1 MQQRRRALCSKVRN
15 QRNHVVPLVFPRGG
29 FMSGNSS
36 SCNQNIYVVDN
47 DKRYRDEIR
56 ALLVRVGYK
65 VQVFACAEDLL
76 ERYDG
81 EPVPA
86 CIISENALP
95 GMSGLDL
102 TRELRLRNISSPVII
117 LTRQSDVATAVKA
130 LRNNVSDYL
139 VKPFVERDLVNRLR
153 VAIEVGL

>member
-1 MQQRRRALCSKVRN
+1 
-15 QRNHVVPLVFPRGG
+15 
-29 FMSGNSS
+29 MSGNNF

-47 DKRYRDEIR
+47 DKQYRDEIR
-56 ALLVRVGYK
+56 ALLVRIGYP
-65 VQVFACAEDLL
+65 VQVFSSAEDLL
-76 ERYDG
+76 EASN
-81 EPVPA
+81 EKSVPA

-102 TRELRLRNISSPVII
+102 TCELRIRNISSPVII

-130 LRNNVSDYL
+130 LHNSVSDYL

-153 VAIEVGL
+153 VAIEVGLR

>member
-1 MQQRRRALCSKVRN
+1 
-15 QRNHVVPLVFPRGG
+15 
-29 FMSGNSS
+29 MSGNNS

-56 ALLVRVGYK
+56 TLLLRIGYRVE
-65 VQVFACAEDLL
+65 VFTSAEDLL
-76 ERYDG
+76 DG
-81 EPVPA
+81 FDEQFVPA

-102 TRELRLRNISSPVII
+102 TRALRQRNISSPVII

-130 LRNNVSDYL
+130 LHDSVSDYL

-153 VAIEVGL
+153 VAIEVGLR